1 MYKRQ
6 TPRPGTIIAAEGHF
20 SKEVLGPLAEEL
32 LWVPNRET
40 YAANTIGYSDDRVI
54 ISAGF
59 PVTREVMLDAGFS
72 ITSVDMDAIMQAD
85 GSLSCLS
92 VFTE

>member
-1 MYKRQ
+1 MS

-20 SKEVLGPLAEEL
+20 SKEALSPLAEEL

-40 YAANTIGYSDDRVI
+40 YAANTIGYSDDRAI

-72 ITSVDMDAIMQAD
+72 ITSVDMDGIMQAD

-92 VFTE
+92 VFTR

>member
-1 MYKRQ
+1 MRH
-6 TPRPGTIIAAEGHF
+6 T
-20 SKEVLGPLAEEL
+20 
-32 LWVPNRET
+32 
-40 YAANTIGYSDDRVI
+40 AANTIGYSDDRAI

-92 VFTE
+92 VFTDNASFGVFVICGPRRGRACT